1 MCCNYE
7 FVCVWTFPQNW
18 SFGQAR
24 PPVFQAARW
33 LMVISSNSQLIPYME
48 AVTISIGYMK
58 KGILMPTS
66 TVLIFFVTSP
76 HFTSVLKSKI
86 WGVPFF
92 CGRLIRQIWDHFPR
106 LVLDLHTW
114 DSRTGGTLEM
124 QYLSSPS
131 PLRLKYVCYR
141 DSEMQNLE
149 NPCLES
155 VLGVCIFAMCSKL
168 RMLFSDHE
176 SLLR

>member
-7 FVCVWTFPQNW
+7 FPCLNISTELEFW
-18 SFGQAR
+18 STYTLYGGC
-24 PPVFQAARW
+24 
-33 LMVISSNSQLIPYME
+33 
-48 AVTISIGYMK
+48 VTISIGYTK
-58 KGILMPTS
+58 KGILLLTC
-66 TVLIFFVTSP
+66 TILIFFVTSP
-76 HFTSVLKSKI
+76 RFTSVLKYEI
-86 WGVPFF
+86 WGVPFS

-155 VLGVCIFAMCSKL
+155 VLDVCIFAMCSKL
-168 RMLFSDHE
+168 GMLFSDHE